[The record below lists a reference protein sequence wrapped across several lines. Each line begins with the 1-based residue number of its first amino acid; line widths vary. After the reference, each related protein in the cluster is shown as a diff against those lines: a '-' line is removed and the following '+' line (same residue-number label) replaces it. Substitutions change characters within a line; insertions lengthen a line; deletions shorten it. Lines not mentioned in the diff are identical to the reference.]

1 MPNLPLH
8 PQLHATTR
16 LRVLASPASTAGL
29 RDWLLLMSAG
39 AIAAVASTLMDFH
52 LRIPG
57 HAILR
62 AIFPMS
68 VGLALVP
75 RRGAGCVMGGAAL
88 VSVMGLRFAGLGD
101 GGMSLGA
108 LTSLTAVGP
117 LLDWSLRRPRTGWRQ
132 SAGFAVAGLTANSL
146 AFGVRGTAK
155 ALAWDHGGGRPL
167 AVWLPTA
174 AVTYVVCGLLAGLLS
189 GAILF
194 YGPRRPG
201 PDPPETRE

>member
-8 PQLHATTR
+8 PQLHAATR
-16 LRVLASPASTAGL
+16 LRGLTSPGDTAGL
-29 RDWLLLMSAG
+29 RDWLVLMFAG
-39 AIAAVASTLMDFH
+39 VTAAAASTLLDFH

-75 RRGAGCVMGGAAL
+75 RRGAGCVMGTSAL
-88 VSVMGLRFAGLGD
+88 VAVIGLRIGGFAG

-108 LTSLTAVGP
+108 TTSLMAVGP
-117 LLDWSLRRPRTGWRQ
+117 LLDWTLRRPHTGRRQ
-132 SAGFAVAGLTANSL
+132 YAGFAVAGLVANLLALSVRGAAK
-146 AFGVRGTAK
+146 AFG
-155 ALAWDHGGGRPL
+155 WDHAGAQSL
-167 AVWLPTA
+167 AVWLPKA

-194 YGPRRPG
+194 YGPRG
-201 PDPPETRE
+201 SETGTPESRA